1 MSHTTPSLT
10 QVTLDTPMPLRLD
23 IDGEPLLCDALLRVV
38 PGARLVCRATWRGQT
53 VLAKLFVH
61 PRRASGH
68 AQRERE
74 GLEALAAADI
84 ACPHIV
90 GEYKLPGGGTAL
102 LLEFLRD
109 AAPLPP
115 LHTLPPQ
122 EQRPLLESFFELLA
136 HMHSQGL
143 LQRDLHIDNVLR
155 QGDKLIAI
163 DTGSM
168 TVHRKPISRRQ
179 AMGNLAIF
187 YSLIHRSCDP
197 QLQAALGAYHRVY
210 PAVQPDHEQLVAAG
224 LRHRHGVWARRRR
237 KLTRTCTAIV
247 AQRSAGRRTL
257 CKRDHN
263 TDAMQAFL
271 ANPDA
276 MIDSPQ
282 AEILKRGN
290 SATVV
295 ALTLGSQR
303 YLVKRFN
310 QRAWH
315 RHLGWPVHR
324 SRVWN
329 NWFFSHRLS
338 LCELATPESIA
349 LLDTRIGPLGLLRG
363 KGYIVQELLDGQ
375 ELPDAVVAASPDEA
389 ERLLAHTRQM
399 IASLH
404 AHHLT
409 HGDCKATNFLC
420 TKSGIQ
426 FIDLDSMRARGCIPI
441 LSQKRHLRR
450 VQKDLARF
458 ARNDLEKR

>member
-23 IDGEPLLCDALLRVV
+23 IDGEPLMCDALLRVV

-68 AQRERE
+68 AQRERA

-84 ACPHIV
+84 ACPHVV
-90 GEYKLPGGGTAL
+90 GQHTLPGGGTAL
-102 LLEFLRD
+102 LLEFLHD

-115 LHTLPPQ
+115 LHTVPAE
-122 EQRPLLESFFELLA
+122 EQQRLFESFFELLA
-136 HMHSQGL
+136 HMHAHGL

-155 QGDKLIAI
+155 QGDRLIAI
-163 DTGSM
+163 DTGSL

-179 AMGNLAIF
+179 VMGNLTIF
-187 YSLIHRSCDP
+187 YSLMHRSCDP
-197 QLQAALGAYHRVY
+197 QLQAALSAYNRVY

-224 LRHRHGVWARRRR
+224 LRHRRRLWPRRRR
-237 KLTRTCTAIV
+237 KLKRTCTAIV

-295 ALTLGSQR
+295 TLALGNQR

-310 QRAWH
+310 QKVWH

-324 SRVWN
+324 SRVWS
-329 NWFFSHRLS
+329 NWFFSHRLW
-338 LCELATPESIA
+338 LYGLATPESIA

-363 KGYIVQELLDGQ
+363 KGYIVQELLEGQ
-375 ELPDAVVAASPDEA
+375 ELPDAVAVAPPEEASRLIAEA
-389 ERLLAHTRQM
+389 RQM
-399 IASLH
+399 IDLLH
-404 AHHLT
+404 AHRLT
-409 HGDCKATNFLC
+409 HGDCKASNFLC
-420 TKSGIQ
+420 TESGVQ
-426 FIDLDSMRARGCIPI
+426 FIDLDSMRARGRIPI
-441 LSQKRHLRR
+441 LSERLHLRR
-450 VQKDLARF
+450 VRKDLARF
-458 ARNDLEKR
+458 ARNNLG